1 MDELIFDRWS
11 NAAALGYAIAGAEAT
26 GLSNRT
32 ISRLVQAME
41 AAFENMTVEEAG
53 NYYIYGDY

>member
-1 MDELIFDRWS
+1 MEWWS
-11 NAAALGYAIAGAEAT
+11 NASALGYAIAGAEAA
-26 GLSNRT
+26 GLSDGE

-53 NYYIYGDY
+53 NYWRCGDY

>member
-1 MDELIFDRWS
+1 MERWS
-11 NAAALGYAIAGAEAT
+11 NASALGFAIAGAGAAGFSDVE
-26 GLSNRT
+26 

-53 NYYIYGDY
+53 NYYRHGDY